1 MRGNNREI
9 ERQHM
14 EDEIIN
20 RIDMP
25 TRRWKDPRPLEVYLR
40 VPILELLSYK
50 AAMTGRVLR
59 MGAWRAIC
67 IL

>member
-1 MRGNNREI
+1 
-9 ERQHM
+9 M

-59 MGAWRAIC
+59 MGA
-67 IL
+67 